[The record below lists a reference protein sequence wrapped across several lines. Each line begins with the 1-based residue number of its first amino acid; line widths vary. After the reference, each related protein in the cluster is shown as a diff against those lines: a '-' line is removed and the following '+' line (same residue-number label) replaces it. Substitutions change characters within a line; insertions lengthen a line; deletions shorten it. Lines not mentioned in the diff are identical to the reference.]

1 MPPLWRVR
9 TPFSV
14 REAIRW
20 FRHGVRDGGQMATK
34 LILNRTRVTL
44 AMCLLA
50 AIPLG
55 CHTGTPS
62 RTAARNSD
70 AASSATPP
78 TLSASSSPTSR
89 PLATSSATVA
99 PSGGTT
105 SAGDAPTPD
114 LTACQ
119 SQQPSGVTRH
129 NIATLTRGVGVN
141 GPLQVVV
148 SRTGTATVAWMV
160 VPGGEHYFGPN
171 YVAVG
176 DDPPGPGDP
185 HYPPRPPD
193 AQNPLDAQY
202 DGVLP
207 ADQPGESLAIDGAD
221 VQTLIW
227 FEDLLTPP
235 GPNQDYTEFYDVVAS
250 AGPSVADGRA
260 RRGCG

>member
-1 MPPLWRVR
+1 MDHEVPRIPCRLYGACGPL
-9 TPFSV
+9 FV

-160 VPGGEHYFGPN
+160 VPVESTTSDQTTSQSGTTPRS
-171 YVAVG
+171 G
-176 DDPPGPGDP
+176 DRIIRRA
-185 HYPPRPPD
+185 HRTRRTRLMR
-193 AQNPLDAQY
+193 N

-207 ADQPGESLAIDGAD
+207 ADQPER
-221 VQTLIW
+221 
-227 FEDLLTPP
+227 EP
-235 GPNQDYTEFYDVVAS
+235 GH
-250 AGPSVADGRA
+250 
-260 RRGCG
+260 